1 MEELSYPSEDMMEEV
16 VEGAEDV
23 NVEDDH
29 SRDTNVPPSHQSDY
43 HDQMPETLD
52 RVQEIVN
59 LLQQFYDSC
68 METQTHIL
76 SLVMEISNR
85 LGDSVDEVKKG
96 EKRLGEAS
104 YGVEANQ
111 EKNVGD
117 QEKDDCPSGFER
129 LQQKSLGNLIA
140 TTSPTVD
147 CQRKAMIH

>member
-1 MEELSYPSEDMMEEV
+1 
-16 VEGAEDV
+16 
-23 NVEDDH
+23 
-29 SRDTNVPPSHQSDY
+29 
-43 HDQMPETLD
+43 
-52 RVQEIVN
+52 
-59 LLQQFYDSC
+59 

-117 QEKDDCPSGFER
+117 QEKDDCLSGFER
-129 LQQKSLGNLIA
+129 
-140 TTSPTVD
+140 P
-147 CQRKAMIH
+147 